1 MTSPQQETFKC
12 VSSGASETT
21 DEQVGRKEEED
32 CFELKDEV
40 ERSALLTAAMLGR
53 SATVREMITN
63 GAQIDEQT
71 VRGYSALHLASC
83 WGHLETVRTLTE
95 LGADMQSKTF
105 RGERP
110 VDLARKYSKT
120 DCVDCLI
127 LAGVTLWNMCIRVC
141 SDKSDWI
148 LSVQHPTV
156 SDFIAQR
163 KDLEDNLQAILSKLT
178 DHCKYLNYCS
188 SELWNKKSNQYR
200 NHLKL
205 KL

>member
-127 LAGVTLWNMCIRVC
+127 LAEVKQDFVSYVAFVKDLTSDPEKNLTKAEKNMCIRVC

-178 DHCKYLNYCS
+178 DH
-188 SELWNKKSNQYR
+188 
-200 NHLKL
+200 
-205 KL
+205 